1 MTDEERKLLEMSV
14 RGIMEKRNNHVTDAD
29 VAEAMELLLSMDEGG
44 NDVAY
49 QYEHPDYGAMVKEVP
64 DILRP
69 LLGDGGD
76 DDGVMPY
83 DQLMGECSKLER
95 STLADAASSVI
106 YFWLDKWHKGDN
118 NNGNDDEDDY
128 DDEVWTYP
136 VHMAILMIERFQ
148 LRECLPAL
156 LEMDRQQRDFAI
168 FFFDEDEFEGM
179 IGACIY
185 QIATVDDLSL
195 LYDFFCEKGI
205 PFYGKSE
212 VLAAVATLPRRLPQT
227 LPDVQKWLCDVL
239 ALFADSIDPQQGNLT
254 LLEAVVFCC
263 IHTHCEAAKPLIV
276 RIYSK
281 YKMPNVMIP
290 GGVNE
295 VRKTIKRADI
305 GALADDHESAEQI
318 YMNAEGYDDDDYDD
332 DDEDY
337 EDYEDFDDDEDFD
350 EDYDADDYDEE
361 DWEPRQEYCG
371 SVMGGKA
378 KYLPQKSLKKY
389 TLRIELMQ
397 SKPLVWR
404 ELEVPSNICLTSLA
418 QAILLAMGWDE
429 DHLHQFITIT
439 SNRKYYATS
448 SNVPLTDLDN
458 MNKDGSRYAA
468 SHLLHE
474 AGNRVIFEYD
484 YGDSWH
490 HAVTLIGVAD
500 YAEGEEKA
508 VRLTNG
514 AYACPPDD
522 CGGIGRYNH
531 LVRLIQEKP
540 KAGELLDFY
549 EWMGCKWDVEYFPLD
564 LAAAAVDEMNGK

>member
-1 MTDEERKLLEMSV
+1 MTDEERKLLEMPV

-136 VHMAILMIERFQ
+136 VHVAILMVERFK
-148 LRECLPAL
+148 LRECLPVL
-156 LEMDRQQRDFAI
+156 LEMGRQQRDFAT
-168 FFFDEDEFEGM
+168 FFFEEDGLEGM

-185 QIATVDDLSL
+185 QIATTDNLPL

-205 PFYGKSE
+205 PFNGKSE
-212 VLAAVATLPRRLPQT
+212 VIAAVATLPRRLPQT
-227 LPDVQKWLCDVL
+227 LPAVQKWLCDVL
-239 ALFADSIDPQQGNLT
+239 ALFADDIDPQQGNLT

-263 IHTHCEAAKPLIV
+263 IHTRCEAAKSLIV

-290 GGVNE
+290 GGINE

-305 GALADDHESAEQI
+305 GALADGYESAEQI
-318 YMNAEGYDDDDYDD
+318 YMNAEGDDDDDYGDD
-332 DDEDY
+332 DD
-337 EDYEDFDDDEDFD
+337 FDSDEDFD
-350 EDYDADDYDEE
+350 EEDEDNFDFDDDDEE
-361 DWEPRQEYCG
+361 NLEPRQKYCG
-371 SVMGGKA
+371 WAMGGKA
-378 KYLPQKSLKKY
+378 KYQPQKSMKKY
-389 TLRIELMQ
+389 TLRIELLR

-404 ELEVPSNICLTSLA
+404 ELEVPSGIGLTSLA

-429 DHLHQFITIT
+429 DHLHQFIT
-439 SNRKYYATS
+439 SDRKYYATS
-448 SNVPLTDLDN
+448 SNDSLSDLGG
-458 MNKDGSRYAA
+458 MNKDGRRYAA
-468 SHLLHE
+468 SHLLHHV
-474 AGNRVIFEYD
+474 GDRVIFEYD
-484 YGDSWH
+484 FGDSWY
-490 HAVTLIGVAD
+490 HAVKLTDVAD
-500 YAEGEEKA
+500 YADDEEKA

-522 CGGIGRYNH
+522 CGGIDRYNR
-531 LVRLIQEKP
+531 LVRLIQKKP
-540 KAGELLDFY
+540 DCGELREFY

-564 LAAAAVDEMNGK
+564 LAAAAVDKMNCK

>member
-1 MTDEERKLLEMSV
+1 MRTDNIIINYDARKLEALAKNYEGTLEGFIEYELDNLYEEVVPPELAYKIKTDQDIES
-14 RGIMEKRNNHVTDAD
+14 RDNSKNRFGLIMLK
-29 VAEAMELLLSMDEGG
+29 
-44 NDVAY
+44 
-49 QYEHPDYGAMVKEVP
+49 
-64 DILRP
+64 
-69 LLGDGGD
+69 D
-76 DDGVMPY
+76 DD
-83 DQLMGECSKLER
+83 D
-95 STLADAASSVI
+95 
-106 YFWLDKWHKGDN
+106 
-118 NNGNDDEDDY
+118 DDY
-128 DDEVWTYP
+128 DDDVWTYP

-168 FFFDEDEFEGM
+168 FFFDEDELGGM

-185 QIATVDDLSL
+185 QIATVDDLPL

-239 ALFADSIDPQQGNLT
+239 ALFADDIDPQQGNLT

-281 YKMPNVMIP
+281 YKMLNVMIP

-295 VRKTIKRADI
+295 VRKTIKRANI

-318 YMNAEGYDDDDYDD
+318 YMNAEGYDDDDDDEYDDEDFDDDEDYDGDEDYD

-337 EDYEDFDDDEDFD
+337 EDEDFDDDEDFD
-350 EDYDADDYDEE
+350 AEDYDEE
-361 DWEPRQEYCG
+361 YWDPRQEYCG
-371 SVMGGKA
+371 SAMGGKA
-378 KYLPQKSLKKY
+378 RYLPQKSLRKY
-389 TLRIELMQ
+389 TLRIDLMQ
-397 SKPLVWR
+397 SKPPVWR
-404 ELEVPSNICLTSLA
+404 EIEVPSNICLTSLA

-429 DHLHQFITIT
+429 DHLHQFMTIAG
-439 SNRKYYATS
+439 NRKYYATS
-448 SNVPLTDLDN
+448 SNDPLTDLDN

-474 AGNRVIFEYD
+474 AGDYVIFEYD

-490 HAVTLIGVAD
+490 HAVTLIDIAD

-514 AYACPPDD
+514 ANACPPDD

-540 KAGELLDFY
+540 KARELLNFY

-564 LAAAAVDEMNGK
+564 LAAAAVGRMNRK